1 MTRSRAGVVAG
12 LILIAT
18 TACRPTAEGTRKN
31 RGETMLR
38 PESGLLGRPDS
49 VPYADLQLRI
59 VGRRLLQ
66 YDSAMDRPAR
76 SVADLMGSRFAVDR
90 SDLTDV
96 WGTAIRL
103 ELYTDPAV
111 LASAGPTRRWSD
123 SLGVR
128 VTAYYGRPDSIALV
142 SRAASVR
149 DGHIVRQ
156 EWLKP

>member
-1 MTRSRAGVVAG
+1 MARSRARVLAGV
-12 LILIAT
+12 ILIAT
-18 TACRPTAEGTRKN
+18 TACQPRAEDARKN
-31 RGETMLR
+31 RGEEMLR
-38 PESGLLGRPDS
+38 PEPGLLGRPDS

-59 VGRRLLQ
+59 VGSRLLQ
-66 YDSAMDRPAR
+66 YASAMDRPAR
-76 SVADLMGSRFAVDR
+76 SVAELMGSRFAVDR

-103 ELYTDPAV
+103 ELYPDSAV

-128 VTAYYGRPDSIALV
+128 VTAYYGRPDSIAMV